1 MTEPISDDWLSPPG
15 DTIEDLLEER
25 GWTKGEL
32 AERLGRTPKYVS
44 ELVGGAAPIS
54 AETAAKLSR
63 VLGSSPKFWLER
75 EAHYRAALERKKELT
90 PSAEA
95 SSWLRDLPLKWL
107 QAEGLVPSSAQG
119 GQLIQACLRYFGV
132 ADVSAWKRVYGK
144 PMTAFRSSS
153 TFKKCPGAVA
163 AWLRRAELSATD
175 IRGGTW
181 NANGFKAAL
190 VQLRPLTTE
199 EEPTVFVEKLTEAC
213 AKFGVAV
220 VFVPAP
226 PGCPVSGATRWLTPE
241 KAMLALSLRHKSND
255 HLWFTF
261 FHECGHLL
269 RHGKKLEFIEG
280 MDGLDRAL
288 EEEANSFARDLL
300 IPPSLA
306 PELPSLRRSASVV
319 EFAARAG
326 VHPGIVVGR
335 LQHDH
340 HIGYQT
346 LNGLKQ
352 RYVWAKSG

>member
-32 AERLGRTPKYVS
+32 AERLGRTPKHVS
-44 ELVGGAAPIS
+44 ELVSGVAPIS

-63 VLGSSPKFWLER
+63 VLGSTPEFWLER
-75 EAHYRAALERKKELT
+75 EGQYRAALERRKELT

-95 SSWLRDLPLKWL
+95 SAWLRELPLKWL
-107 QAEGLVPSSAQG
+107 KAEGLVPSSAQG
-119 GQLIQACLRYFGV
+119 GQLVQACLRFFGV

-163 AWLRRAELSATD
+163 AWLRRAELGATE
-175 IRGGTW
+175 IRAEAW
-181 NANGFKAAL
+181 NANGFRAAL
-190 VQLRPLTTE
+190 VQLRELTTE
-199 EEPTVFVEKLTEAC
+199 DEPTVFVAKLTESC
-213 AKFGVAV
+213 AEFGVAV

-280 MDGLDRAL
+280 INGLDSTL
-288 EEEANSFARDLL
+288 EEEANAFARDLL

-306 PELPSLRRSASVV
+306 RELASLKGRTSVV
-319 EFAARAG
+319 DFAARAG

-335 LQHDH
+335 LQHDR
-340 HIGYQT
+340 HIAYQR
-346 LNGLKQ
+346 LNELKQ
-352 RYVWAKSG
+352 RYAWAKPA